1 VSASPHPTAW
11 LDWGVATVAD
21 LRERL
26 RRPLERELQ
35 TGCRDTVV
43 VGGLERLVATVGRP
57 FRDLTAVLGGYADL
71 DPETRRERVERALA
85 MLDASQPRS
94 GDGAAASAARRPPS
108 VPEPGAAAAGELLD
122 APLASRR
129 VDIGAHAPRKLRELG
144 LETYRDLLEHAPRRW
159 EDRRTLP
166 SFEAIEA
173 LEQATVSGVVR
184 GRKAIP
190 TRRGLSVLR
199 VVLED
204 SDGRRLAAVWFNQP
218 WLEQQLFPGQR
229 LIVTGRVRRR
239 GAQLELHV
247 TGHEVDDGGPSLSTG
262 RIVGIYPTVHG
273 TSQAYLRQALD
284 TLLRAV
290 PVVPDPLPAR
300 LRRELELVDV
310 DRAWRDLHQPPD
322 EAALAA
328 ARARLVFEEYLLL
341 ELRVLLQREGDA
353 LGRSLAVPDADL
365 ERFGAALPFALTA
378 AQERAIAAIRADMA
392 SERQMARLLQGDVGS
407 GKTAVAAAAVWM
419 AVRSGAQAALM
430 APTEILAR
438 QHFINLQT
446 LLWPLGVRCDLLIGN
461 GGSAARREARARVAA
476 GATDLAVGTHAL
488 IQEGVRF
495 ADLGLAVIDEEHR
508 FGVEQRRALISGAPD
523 VLVMSA
529 TPIPRSLALTA
540 YGDLDL
546 TVIDE
551 LPPGRTPVATQLR
564 RAGERTAVYREA
576 LQDVRNGHQVYV
588 VAPLIDDSEALD
600 EVVSATRLADDLRA
614 IWGDEVRLGLLHG
627 RMAGPE
633 KEAVMNAFR
642 AHQLDVLVSTT
653 VIEVGVDIPNA
664 SVMLV
669 ENAERF
675 GLAQLHQLRGRV
687 GRGSA
692 ASRCVLIAGDASRAT
707 MQRLRVVERHAD
719 GFVIAEK
726 DLELRGPGELRGT
739 RQSGLPDLRF
749 GDLARDVEVIER
761 ARETAQRILAADPRL
776 EATWASGLRAALV
789 RQQRAAG
796 FRETL

>member
-204 SDGRRLAAVWFNQP
+204 ADGRRLAAVWFNQP

-273 TSQAYLRQALD
+273 TSQAYLRRRSTHCCAPYRSL
-284 TLLRAV
+284 
-290 PVVPDPLPAR
+290 PDPLPGASASSWSSSTSTAPGATCTSR
-300 LRRELELVDV
+300 PTRTALR
-310 DRAWRDLHQPPD
+310 
-322 EAALAA
+322 A
-328 ARARLVFEEYLLL
+328 ARARLTFEEYLLL
-341 ELRVLLQREGDA
+341 ELRVLLQRDPTR
-353 LGRSLAVPDADL
+353 LGRSLAVRTPISS
-365 ERFGAALPFALTA
+365 LPRRAPVRTHR
-378 AQERAIAAIRADMA
+378 AQERAHRRDPRRHGERRGRWRGCCRAT
-392 SERQMARLLQGDVGS
+392 SV
-407 GKTAVAAAAVWM
+407 
-419 AVRSGAQAALM
+419 
-430 APTEILAR
+430 P
-438 QHFINLQT
+438 
-446 LLWPLGVRCDLLIGN
+446 
-461 GGSAARREARARVAA
+461 ARRPWRPPPSGWRCAPAP
-476 GATDLAVGTHAL
+476 
-488 IQEGVRF
+488 
-495 ADLGLAVIDEEHR
+495 
-508 FGVEQRRALISGAPD
+508 RR
-523 VLVMSA
+523 
-529 TPIPRSLALTA
+529 R
-540 YGDLDL
+540 
-546 TVIDE
+546 
-551 LPPGRTPVATQLR
+551 
-564 RAGERTAVYREA
+564 
-576 LQDVRNGHQVYV
+576 
-588 VAPLIDDSEALD
+588 
-600 EVVSATRLADDLRA
+600 
-614 IWGDEVRLGLLHG
+614 
-627 RMAGPE
+627 
-633 KEAVMNAFR
+633 
-642 AHQLDVLVSTT
+642 
-653 VIEVGVDIPNA
+653 
-664 SVMLV
+664 
-669 ENAERF
+669 
-675 GLAQLHQLRGRV
+675 
-687 GRGSA
+687 
-692 ASRCVLIAGDASRAT
+692 
-707 MQRLRVVERHAD
+707 
-719 GFVIAEK
+719 
-726 DLELRGPGELRGT
+726 
-739 RQSGLPDLRF
+739 
-749 GDLARDVEVIER
+749 
-761 ARETAQRILAADPRL
+761 
-776 EATWASGLRAALV
+776 
-789 RQQRAAG
+789 
-796 FRETL
+796 